1 MKDLLLRILGG
12 AFLGF
17 AIFVGGCQLI
27 ADLGL
32 WPSIIAL
39 LFPAPPL

>member
-1 MKDLLLRILGG
+1 MKDLLQRILLG
-12 AFLGF
+12 AFLGV
-17 AIFVGGCQLI
+17 ALFVGGCQLL

-32 WPSIIAL
+32 WPHIIAL